1 MRKKN
6 KIEQELDQK
15 EFENDLGKDLNLEYQ
30 KIDNHESLL
39 RDKNKYVIAAIN
51 FFGTLFFPL
60 VIYIGFKFL
69 VRYFTAGYGSGIF
82 TILDPLV
89 YGVLLSLA
97 IIAVVKKKSPL
108 DYLLQRF
115 G

>member
-6 KIEQELDQK
+6 KIEQELDKK
-15 EFENDLGKDLNLEYQ
+15 EFENDLGKDLHLEYQ

-39 RDKNKYVIAAIN
+39 RGKNKYAIAAIN

-60 VIYIGFKFL
+60 IIYIGIKIM
-69 VRYFTAGYGSGIF
+69 VRNSTAGFGSGIF
-82 TILDPLV
+82 TVLDPLV

-97 IIAVVKKKSPL
+97 VIAVVKKKSPL